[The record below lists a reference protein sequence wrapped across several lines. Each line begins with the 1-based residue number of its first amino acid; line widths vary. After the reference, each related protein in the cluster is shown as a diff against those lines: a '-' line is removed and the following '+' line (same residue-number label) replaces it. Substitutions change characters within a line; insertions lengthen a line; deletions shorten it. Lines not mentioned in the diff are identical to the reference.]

1 MRKLI
6 VIAAIV
12 VLASQAHAREEQR
25 VYKWTDKDGN
35 VHYSD
40 SIPPEYAE
48 QPKEVLNDQGVA
60 VEELAGKKTEEEL
73 AEEARL
79 EKIRVAQELQL
90 RADRALLATYL
101 SVAEIEMHRDR
112 RVELFDAQTR
122 VTELYLSN
130 LQRRLDSLRNEASNY
145 KPYSEQSDAPMIE
158 EGLAKDLRETKNT
171 IERHE
176 RNLEKYAA
184 EKKQII
190 DRFNNDIARFKRLKG
205 IPEEQT
211 ASPAG
216 SGPVEGAPSSARP

>member
-6 VIAAIV
+6 VIAALV
-12 VLASQAHAREEQR
+12 ALASQAQAREEQK

-60 VEELAGKKTEEEL
+60 VEELAGKKT
-73 AEEARL
+73 AEQL
-79 EKIRVAQELQL
+79 EQERIEKERRVAQELQL

-101 SVAEIEMHRDR
+101 SVEEIEMHRDR
-112 RVELFDAQTR
+112 RVELFQAQSR
-122 VTELYLSN
+122 VTELYLRN
-130 LQRRLDSLRNEASNY
+130 LERRLDALRTEASRFQ
-145 KPYSEQSDAPMIE
+145 PYSEDPDAPMIDD
-158 EGLAKDLRETKNT
+158 GLAADLRKTKDT
-171 IERHE
+171 IARHE

-184 EKKQII
+184 DKKRII

-205 IPEEQT
+205 IGEESAADVERS
-211 ASPAG
+211 ASVT
-216 SGPVEGAPSSARP
+216 S